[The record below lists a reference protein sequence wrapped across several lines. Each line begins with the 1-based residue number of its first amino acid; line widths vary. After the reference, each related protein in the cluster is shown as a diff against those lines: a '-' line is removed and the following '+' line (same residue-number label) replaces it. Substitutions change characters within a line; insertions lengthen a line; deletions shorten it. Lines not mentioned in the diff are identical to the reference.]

1 MKPVAFLGLLL
12 AARGCCSHKACYP
25 AVREFQRKHPEEYKR
40 YAFIYPTTLAIH
52 MALVADRISAVC
64 EIAEKLQEEYGSVPG
79 ISEFAQDIIKQ
90 ENLVRQTRIKW
101 AREMERLMGK
111 DGAIC
116 QYEWSDGVIKEV
128 GLLVL
133 RNGHVVKRE
142 VWFVEYSREDS
153 EQCSEGTASEPTNS
167 TTPGGVRNCAP
178 LRLR

>member
-1 MKPVAFLGLLL
+1 MKRVAFLGLLL
-12 AARGCCSHKACYP
+12 AATGCCSHKACHP

-90 ENLVRQTRIKW
+90 ENLVRQTTIKW

-116 QYEWSDGVIKEV
+116 QYEWGYGVTKEV

-133 RNGHVVKRE
+133 RNGHVAKRE
-142 VWFVEYSREDS
+142 VWFVEYSREDP
-153 EQCSEGTASEPTNS
+153 EQCSEGTASEPINS
-167 TTPGGVRNCAP
+167 VPPGGVRNCAP